1 MPAVLA
7 LVAAFIFGS
16 ADFIGGFAAKTLRSL
31 AVTAVSALSG
41 LLAMVVVALV
51 ARPVWHPDDVLWAA
65 LSGVSSVAAV
75 ALLYG
80 CLAIGPMSILSPL
93 GAVVAAIGPVLWGL
107 LVNGEQLTGMT
118 LAGLALA
125 LTATV
130 LVGFI
135 PGQKVVR
142 PTLRGVL
149 MAIGSGLGIG
159 VFMIVMSGTH
169 ADAGVAPLIVNRG
182 VNALLCSLFVV
193 GVMIAARRR
202 GQRATSA
209 LVASGPQ
216 LGATPSGRADLEHAR
231 PDHAPRG
238 LGAGDPHAGAMRLV
252 AIGALWATVGGV
264 VDAIAN
270 ALTII
275 ALRSGD
281 LGIVAAL
288 TSMYPAGTI
297 LLAAVVLRERIA
309 PVQWAGLV
317 LALLAAV
324 LFALPAP

>member
-7 LVAAFIFGS
+7 LVAALIFGA
-16 ADFIGGFAAKTLRSL
+16 ADFIGGFAAKSLRSL
-31 AVTAVSALSG
+31 AVTALSALSG
-41 LLAMVVVALV
+41 LAAMVVVALI

-107 LVNGEQLTGMT
+107 FVNGERLTTMT
-118 LAGLALA
+118 MVGFALA

-135 PGQKVVR
+135 PGEKVVR
-142 PTLRGVL
+142 PSLRGVL

-159 VFMIVMSGTH
+159 VFMIVMSSTH

-182 VNALLCSLFVV
+182 VNALLCTLFVV
-193 GVMIAARRR
+193 GTMIVARRR
-202 GQRATSA
+202 GRHASSA
-209 LVASGPQ
+209 LIASGPQ
-216 LGATPSGRADLEHAR
+216 LGAMPSGRADLEHAR
-231 PDHAPRG
+231 PDRAP
-238 LGAGDPHAGAMRLV
+238 AVPADAHTAAMRLV
-252 AIGALWATVGGV
+252 AIGAAWAAVGGV
-264 VDAIAN
+264 VDAVAN

-309 PVQWAGLV
+309 PVQWVGLV
-317 LALLAAV
+317 LALAAAV
-324 LFALPAP
+324 LFAMPA

>member
-41 LLAMVVVALV
+41 LLAMVVVALI

-80 CLAIGPMSILSPL
+80 CLAIGP
-93 GAVVAAIGPVLWGL
+93 VLWGL
-107 LVNGEQLTGMT
+107 FVNGEQLTAMT
-118 LAGLALA
+118 MAGLALA

-182 VNALLCSLFVV
+182 VNALLCTLFVV
-193 GVMIAARRR
+193 GVMVAARRR
-202 GQRATSA
+202 GRRAASA

-231 PDHAPRG
+231 PDQAPTAP
-238 LGAGDPHAGAMRLV
+238 GAADPHAGAMRLV
-252 AIGALWATVGGV
+252 AIGAAWAAVGGV
-264 VDAIAN
+264 VDAVAN

-309 PVQWAGLV
+309 PVQWAGLA
-317 LALLAAV
+317 LALAAAV